1 MKKIE
6 QYRRLA
12 EEAQTNAA
20 HTSDDKLR
28 RALLDIAEAWT
39 QLAEERELLVKRSNN
54 GD

>member
-12 EEAQTNAA
+12 KEAQADAA
-20 HTSDDKLR
+20 RTSDDKLR

-39 QLAEERELLVKRSNN
+39 QLADERESLVKRGNN
-54 GD
+54 GN